1 MVDKTGAWFGD
12 RSVPRG
18 SNDHVNWNVHRDYV
32 CHAAVVSLHGPQDP
46 FPSLELK
53 NKKIQYLTLFIILLE
68 NINILFNCYNSY
80 LLLHITHWAHCS
92 CLSSPKNIK
101 KNQFYS
107 IPYIVF
113 NDCYLIVFLTW
124 LIHFFFK

>member
-46 FPSLELK
+46 FSSLELK
-53 NKKIQYLTLFIILLE
+53 NKNNT
-68 NINILFNCYNSY
+68 
-80 LLLHITHWAHCS
+80 
-92 CLSSPKNIK
+92 
-101 KNQFYS
+101 
-107 IPYIVF
+107 IPYTFYNFVRKHKHFIQLLQF
-113 NDCYLIVFLTW
+113 ILTATYNP
-124 LIHFFFK
+124 LGPL